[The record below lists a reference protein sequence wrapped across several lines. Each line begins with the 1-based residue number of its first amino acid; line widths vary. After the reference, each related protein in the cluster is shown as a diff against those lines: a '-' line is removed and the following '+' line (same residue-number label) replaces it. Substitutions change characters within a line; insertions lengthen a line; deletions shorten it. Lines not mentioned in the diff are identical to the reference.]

1 MMAFSVTF
9 LQSSHFLNLLCILI
23 FNKKLCCMYY
33 PPNAGGMQPD
43 FTPVKIFSIYPA
55 NAACT
60 QIYHSLFS
68 KRTASR
74 PPQYI
79 HTSENRQFYYLPRP
93 APQSSIIRPVQISKF
108 PFAQFIRYIGICYF
122 FDPPIV
128 VKNKYRYILML
139 KFFRKHI
146 QKIR

>member
-55 NAACT
+55 NITLLSQNYHLENQSIHNTAAGRNVCIVLPAHLVKYSSSFDHHAVSSNNT
-60 QIYHSLFS
+60 DVLTPKFSLHMLHYH
-68 KRTASR
+68 
-74 PPQYI
+74 
-79 HTSENRQFYYLPRP
+79 
-93 APQSSIIRPVQISKF
+93 
-108 PFAQFIRYIGICYF
+108 CY
-122 FDPPIV
+122 
-128 VKNKYRYILML
+128 
-139 KFFRKHI
+139 
-146 QKIR
+146 

>member
-1 MMAFSVTF
+1 
-9 LQSSHFLNLLCILI
+9 
-23 FNKKLCCMYY
+23 
-33 PPNAGGMQPD
+33 MQPD

-93 APQSSIIRPVQISKF
+93 APKSRIIRPVRISKF

-122 FDPPIV
+122 FDRPIV

-139 KFFRKHI
+139 KFFRLYLFLLIPKMI
-146 QKIR
+146 NRILFKFALFSIRQFCKVHFCRLLLS